1 MAPPTSG
8 CLVLMCGH
16 PASGKST
23 AAADLARRIEAK
35 GGRVVLI
42 DEPGLHLH
50 RNASYADARAEKNTR
65 GLLKSTAE
73 RALYRDGPVVILDAG
88 NAIKGFRYELWC
100 LARQAATRFCVVH
113 CDTPPDEARRRN
125 ESRRALGD
133 ESAEWGGYDGAT
145 FDDLV
150 YRFETPDGK
159 NRWDAPLFV
168 LRPPLELPPVGVA
181 EMGAENGAVGD
192 AGADVTAN
200 VAPTTSYVDTTREE
214 TLDVAVRMIV
224 GESEAAGGS
233 AAANGRDRALTQ
245 SSATQPSTLL
255 SDTNLRAEM
264 DAGAQDIIDAV
275 MRAGADG
282 AMGGAYEFGE
292 GLPALRCRRQPS
304 LQDLRRLKRSFLKI
318 VANCLARTN
327 TTRHAVKKLFIEYV
341 QRNTELG

>member
-1 MAPPTSG
+1 M
-8 CLVLMCGH
+8 
-16 PASGKST
+16 
-23 AAADLARRIEAK
+23 
-35 GGRVVLI
+35 
-42 DEPGLHLH
+42 
-50 RNASYADARAEKNTR
+50 
-65 GLLKSTAE
+65 
-73 RALYRDGPVVILDAG
+73 
-88 NAIKGFRYELWC
+88 
-100 LARQAATRFCVVH
+100 VH

-125 ESRRALGD
+125 ESRRSPGD
-133 ESAEWGGYDGAT
+133 ESAEWGGYDGAI

-168 LRPPLELPPVGVA
+168 LRPPLELPPVG
-181 EMGAENGAVGD
+181 GAGNGA
-192 AGADVTAN
+192 AEGADANATAN
-200 VAPTTSYVDTTREE
+200 VAATTSYVDTTREE

-224 GESEAAGGS
+224 GEAKRPGGT

-264 DAGAQDIIDAV
+264 DAGAQEIIDAV

-282 AMGGAYEFGE
+282 ATGGAYEFGE

-318 VANCLARTN
+318 VANGLARTN
-327 TTRHAVKKLFIEYV
+327 TTRHAVKKLFVEYV
-341 QRNTELG
+341 QRNAELG